1 LKDPRAK
8 RREILSEVLGIHGSK
23 TWLTATVMLIQFFLF
38 PALVFAF
45 EGRNARLPGPMQ
57 PEPLQIAIAVA
68 STLGA
73 IVVSRQLLTPKFNEA
88 EQRVLLPFESFVT
101 QFTIIGVCAAANAL
115 IGIFTGKGPQ
125 VYMGMGVC
133 YVLLIT
139 LMVPVY
145 FKMRSLY
152 RAATSTSQ
160 STQP

>member
-1 LKDPRAK
+1 MKDPGAK
-8 RREILSEVLGIHGSK
+8 SREILCEVLGIHGSK

-45 EGRNARLPGPMQ
+45 EGRNARVPGPQQ
-57 PEPLQIAIAVA
+57 PDPLQIAIAVVSA
-68 STLGA
+68 LGA
-73 IVVSRQLLTPKFNEA
+73 IFMSRQIVTPKFNEA
-88 EQRVLLPFESFVT
+88 GQRVLLPVKDFVT

-125 VYMGMGVC
+125 VYIGMGVC

-145 FKMRSLY
+145 FNMRPLY
-152 RAATSTSQ
+152 RAAISTPQ

>member
-1 LKDPRAK
+1 MNEPGAK
-8 RREILSEVLGIHGSK
+8 QREILSEVLGIHGNK
-23 TWLTATVMLIQFFLF
+23 TWLTATVLLIQFFLF

-45 EGRNARLPGPMQ
+45 EGRNARVPGPQQ
-57 PEPLQIAIAVA
+57 PDSLQIAIAVV

-73 IVVSRQLLTPKFNEA
+73 IFVSRQIVTPKFNESG
-88 EQRVLLPFESFVT
+88 QRVLMPVQSFVT

-125 VYMGMGVC
+125 VYMGLGVC

-139 LMVPVY
+139 LMMPVY
-145 FKMRSLY
+145 FKMRPLY
-152 RAATSTSQ
+152 RAATATSQ